1 MDKILFI
8 CEGEETERK
17 FCNLIIDRYFI
28 DNKKPKEYVAFGAN
42 VYSLYDEMSKDRDL
56 DIIELIREKAKL
68 KKDMA
73 TYEKLTMGGFDEV
86 YLIFDYDFHAPQYSF
101 EKILEMAE
109 FFDNETENGKL
120 YINYPM
126 MESFKHFKS
135 IPDEDFNNYKI
146 SKEECLKYK
155 KIVGDVSCIKHFNDI
170 TLPILGIMIKQVLDK
185 YGFISKKKLNNYET
199 YLNEFSQSNLLHL
212 QNKSLSKDGKI
223 FVLNTSILWGLDYFG
238 KDKFDEYNKIEFD

>member
-1 MDKILFI
+1 
-8 CEGEETERK
+8 
-17 FCNLIIDRYFI
+17 
-28 DNKKPKEYVAFGAN
+28 
-42 VYSLYDEMSKDRDL
+42 
-56 DIIELIREKAKL
+56 
-68 KKDMA
+68 MA

>member
-42 VYSLYDEMSKDRDL
+42 IYSLYDEMSKDRDL

-146 SKEECLKYK
+146 SKEECLEYK

>member
-42 VYSLYDEMSKDRDL
+42 IYSLYDEMSKDRDL

-109 FFDNETENGKL
+109 FFDNETENGK
-120 YINYPM
+120 
-126 MESFKHFKS
+126 H
-135 IPDEDFNNYKI
+135 FNNYKI

-185 YGFISKKKLNNYET
+185 YGVISKKKLNNYET

-212 QNKSLSKDGKI
+212 QNKSLSKDSKI

-238 KDKFDEYNKIEFD
+238 KDKFDEYNKIEFE

>member
-42 VYSLYDEMSKDRDL
+42 IYSLYDEMSKDRDL

-86 YLIFDYDFHAPQYSF
+86 YLIFDYNFHAPQYSF

>member
-42 VYSLYDEMSKDRDL
+42 IYSLYDEMSKDIDL